1 MKTKLTQKQKALR
14 YEYIEKAILKFLDE
28 KIDSVRSNES
38 EEEYTPVANIVEE
51 WIDDIDRND
60 NIIPKQLFLL
70 FDRICDE
77 NFFTYDSYK
86 NVSYFNKQFDEMN
99 KQIGD

>member
-1 MKTKLTQKQKALR
+1 MKKLTQKQKALR
-14 YEYIEKAILKFLDE
+14 YEYIERAILDFLDK
-28 KIDSVRSNES
+28 KIDSVRENEA
-38 EEEYTPVANIVEE
+38 EGQYTPVSHIVDE
-51 WIDDIDRND
+51 WIDEVDKND
-60 NIIPKQLFLL
+60 NVIPKQLFFL

-86 NVSYFNKQFDEMN
+86 NVSYLNKQFDEMN